1 MVPFSGK
8 DKNTD
13 PGLFAVFPLKVVV
26 KNMVKEKAGWE
37 DVKVKNFIWEN
48 LCKSDSARV
57 NFAPILLD
65 RDREVPSGQKFANA
79 IDRMKDQGYVTDSR
93 PDLQHYWIEL
103 TESGEKK
110 CEEKDY

>member
-13 PGLFAVFPLKVVV
+13 PGLCVVFPPKVVV

-37 DVKVKNFIWEN
+37 DVRVKNFIWEH
-48 LCKSDSARV
+48 LCKSDSVRV

-65 RDREVPSGQKFANA
+65 GGRKVPSGQKFAKA
-79 IDRMKDQGYVTDSR
+79 IDRMKSQGYVTDSR
-93 PDLQHYWIEL
+93 PDFQHYWIEL